1 MSVAI
6 IGVFD
11 GVHVG
16 HRSLIHAARA
26 VAGERRVTALTFDP
40 HPRLVITGSAPSFLA
55 TLPHRVELLQEAGVD
70 DVQILNFD
78 AAFAALSP
86 EDFISDVLGTRF
98 GITDVVVGENFRFG
112 AHSAGGVA
120 HLAQAGLRVYPQAL
134 LADAGGRWSSTRIR
148 DNLKRGDV
156 AQGAVGLARLYRL
169 EGEVVRGEQRGRD
182 LGYPTANLAW
192 DPQQTVPGDG
202 VYAGFLSVEDER
214 LPAAISVGTNP
225 QFDGDHRS
233 IEAYALDRDDLDL
246 YGAQV
251 RVDFHTRLRAQGRF
265 ADVAALQAQMAK
277 DVDAARSTLR

>member
-1 MSVAI
+1 MRVAI

-26 VAGERRVTALTFDP
+26 VAGEGRVTALTFDP

-55 TLPHRVELLQEAGVD
+55 TLPHRVELLREAGVD

-78 AAFAALSP
+78 TALAALSP
-86 EDFISDVLGTRF
+86 EDFISDVLVNRY

-120 HLAQAGLRVYPQAL
+120 DLAQAGLRVHPQAL
-134 LADAGGRWSSTRIR
+134 LADADGRWSSTRIR
-148 DNLKRGDV
+148 DNVKRGDV
-156 AQGAVGLARLYRL
+156 AQAAVGLARLYRL
-169 EGEVVRGEQRGRD
+169 EGEVIHGEQRGRG

-192 DPQQTVPGDG
+192 DSQATVPGDG
-202 VYAGFLSVEDER
+202 VYAGFFGVADQR
-214 LPAAISVGTNP
+214 FPAAISVGTNP
-225 QFDGDHRS
+225 QFAGNERS
-233 IEAYALDRDDLDL
+233 VEAYVLDRDDLDV

-251 RVDFHTRLRAQGRF
+251 RVDFQTRLRAQARF